1 MGLSALEGGIWAD
14 FTICFW
20 LAQFVKS
27 TIEAWPYITIG
38 EEFAKMNEQ
47 LILVY
52 HENVAILS
60 WS

>member
-14 FTICFW
+14 FTIFFW

-38 EEFAKMNEQ
+38 EEFANLNE
-47 LILVY
+47 
-52 HENVAILS
+52 
-60 WS
+60 